1 MRVTWLMKLGRTV
14 SKQYFSS
21 EGDGIMKNIKVEIA
35 PDAKAEIIEALHQ
48 SLAETAVA
56 TLKAQNFHWNVTGM
70 AFGALHELFGDIYED
85 HFEAQDDLAER
96 VKALEGHADGRYAE
110 FLKRSA
116 ISESDGRMD
125 AKFMVEIL
133 KSDQETLSSTLR
145 ALAELSEQH
154 GDIVTNDLAIER
166 ANKHDKYAWMLR
178 AHLNGN

>member
-1 MRVTWLMKLGRTV
+1 
-14 SKQYFSS
+14 
-21 EGDGIMKNIKVEIA
+21 MKNIQVEIA
-35 PDAKAEIIEALHQ
+35 PDAKAEIIDALHQ
-48 SLAETAVA
+48 SIAETTVA

-70 AFGALHELFGDIYED
+70 SFGALHDLFQKIYED

-110 FLKRSA
+110 FLKRSG

-125 AKFMVEIL
+125 AQAMVEIL

-145 ALAELSEQH
+145 ALAELADQH

-166 ANKHDKYAWMLR
+166 ADAHDKFAWMLR
-178 AHLNGN
+178 AHIAG